1 MLVRKHLRFNGIMV
15 ETGIWS
21 CYRKLLIHN
30 SKALDTMGLSGAA
43 GLEGEVVGI
52 ILDDAIPLA

>member
-30 SKALDTMGLSGAA
+30 SKALDTMGLSGAM
-43 GLEGEVVGI
+43 GELEVEI
-52 ILDDAIPLA
+52 IADEIQEFLV